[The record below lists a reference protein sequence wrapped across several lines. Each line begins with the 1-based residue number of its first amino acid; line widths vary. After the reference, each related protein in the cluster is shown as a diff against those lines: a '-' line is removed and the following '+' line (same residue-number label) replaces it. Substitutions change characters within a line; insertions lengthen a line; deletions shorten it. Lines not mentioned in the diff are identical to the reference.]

1 MKSRDGVLRLKRFQV
16 EEKRRQV
23 AQIDATVAEFERIA
37 KELDDQVRAEQE
49 RSGIHDVNHFA
60 YPTFAKA
67 ALQRRDNLVRS
78 SKELA
83 GQRAAA
89 QVELDAALGDLQKLE
104 ALVERDMANEKL
116 MSDKQ
121 AQLQADHLGPVC
133 PLPHSSA
140 FAFPK

>member
-1 MKSRDGVLRLKRFQV
+1 MKSRDSVLRLKRFQV

-23 AQIDATVAEFERIA
+23 AQIDATVAEFGRIA

-78 SKELA
+78 AKELA

-89 QVELDAALGDLQKLE
+89 QTELDAALGDLQKLE
-104 ALVERDMANEKL
+104 ALVERDMANEKVVL
-116 MSDKQ
+116 DKH
-121 AQLQADHLGPVC
+121 AQPA
-133 PLPHSSA
+133 A
-140 FAFPK
+140 AR

>member
-121 AQLQADHLGPVC
+121 AQPV
-133 PLPHSSA
+133 A
-140 FAFPK
+140 VR